1 MRKEKLF
8 HLLVLLGFTLL
19 SMTISA
25 QTDSRDVYGWL
36 RYDDYNQDE
45 YGICKFKTDAADD
58 IQPVWPYDQ
67 ARVACAG
74 AFAEGFYYVYLYETD
89 GYNATPYSFNRI
101 DLSTGESTQVADY
114 RGMPFLFQDMTYDY
128 STQTMYAIGYDES
141 VYTTL
146 LLKVNLTTGE
156 TTIAGKIGESKY
168 VALAC
173 SYEGQLYAIDVDY
186 GDLWSIDKFT
196 GAATD
201 IGYTG
206 ERVSEDL
213 QSMEFD
219 HETNTLYWAGY
230 NFWGTID
237 TSTGAAEGI
246 SKLGNYAQVVGLYIP
261 FKKTN
266 PNVPAEISDLQ
277 ITPGA
282 NGELSAELS
291 WTNPS
296 LTFGGNKLTNLT
308 KIEIYRNEQLVHEI
322 TNPTIGEK
330 SNWQD
335 TGIQQN
341 GSVVYR
347 ITAINNEG
355 TSSTTAQS
363 IFIGRDV
370 PAAPSQLSLIVL
382 DENRAKITWSTPQT
396 GANGGWIDAS
406 ALTYKITRLPDS
418 IVVAETTTGN
428 EYIDNSITKLNIYSY
443 QIQAITPDGAGPT
456 ATTDRLVMGPALT
469 VPYRCN
475 FATDDQFA
483 LWNVIDA
490 NNDKYTWKRETT
502 LAAAYYYYN
511 EDGETGGDDW
521 LVSSP
526 IHLEKDKIYRLKFKL
541 QSYDVGYP
549 EKVAVHLG
557 TGASVA
563 EQTTLLG
570 DYEIESNT
578 FVEYKVILPEKLE
591 SGNYHISFHCHSE
604 PYMFILYVTDVLLEE
619 VSEGVLS
626 GVVTNGQTPLEGVE
640 VTIKDAE
647 TKCTTDEKGFYEF
660 KELEA
665 GNYTLTFNKTGYR
678 YIEQSDIIVEMGDT
692 AKINTTLEELPTYSV
707 SGKIVNSKNEPISH
721 AKVSITGYTDY
732 STESG
737 SDGTFI
743 FPQVYQSNLYA
754 LTIERYGLSNDT
766 LTLNIENSNIVL
778 DDIILKDKPLPP
790 YSLQAEIQGE
800 QVKLEW
806 KEPMDTRLFRHDNGI
821 HGGRLGTT
829 GSTVKSVIALFDP
842 NIRPRSGEK
851 YLASF
856 PARPGANNDFIISPE
871 LNFNRNFIL
880 KFYAK
885 SYTEDYGK
893 ELMNVGY
900 SVTGND
906 ATDFIWLNGEKP
918 IEVPMGNW
926 TEYKYTIPA
935 EAKYITINCVSN
947 NIFVF
952 MVDDIFI
959 GVELPEGVDLNNMKE
974 NISFEVYLD
983 GEKINTTQQSNYL
996 FSGLNKGKHK
1006 AGVKAVFSSVTTP
1019 MTEIEF
1025 DVEEGSGIEENQLN
1039 GRTIHPNPAK
1049 ETVTVSGEYDYLSI
1063 FDISG
1068 NEKSRYSYGE
1078 TINVR
1083 NLPSGIYI
1091 VRIVS
1096 GSQTEVTKLVVTK

>member
-156 TTIAGKIGESKY
+156 TTIAGEIGESKY

-266 PNVPAEISDLQ
+266 PNAPAEISDLQ

-322 TNPTIGEK
+322 TNPAIGEK

-355 TSSTTAQS
+355 TSSTTAQA

-490 NNDKYTWKRETT
+490 NNDEYTWKRETT

-526 IHLEKDKIYRLKFKL
+526 IHLEKNKIYRLKFKL

-563 EQTTLLG
+563 E
-570 DYEIESNT
+570 
-578 FVEYKVILPEKLE
+578 
-591 SGNYHISFHCHSE
+591 
-604 PYMFILYVTDVLLEE
+604 
-619 VSEGVLS
+619 
-626 GVVTNGQTPLEGVE
+626 
-640 VTIKDAE
+640 
-647 TKCTTDEKGFYEF
+647 
-660 KELEA
+660 
-665 GNYTLTFNKTGYR
+665 
-678 YIEQSDIIVEMGDT
+678 
-692 AKINTTLEELPTYSV
+692 
-707 SGKIVNSKNEPISH
+707 
-721 AKVSITGYTDY
+721 
-732 STESG
+732 
-737 SDGTFI
+737 
-743 FPQVYQSNLYA
+743 
-754 LTIERYGLSNDT
+754 
-766 LTLNIENSNIVL
+766 
-778 DDIILKDKPLPP
+778 
-790 YSLQAEIQGE
+790 
-800 QVKLEW
+800 
-806 KEPMDTRLFRHDNGI
+806 
-821 HGGRLGTT
+821 
-829 GSTVKSVIALFDP
+829 
-842 NIRPRSGEK
+842 
-851 YLASF
+851 
-856 PARPGANNDFIISPE
+856 
-871 LNFNRNFIL
+871 
-880 KFYAK
+880 
-885 SYTEDYGK
+885 
-893 ELMNVGY
+893 
-900 SVTGND
+900 
-906 ATDFIWLNGEKP
+906 
-918 IEVPMGNW
+918 
-926 TEYKYTIPA
+926 
-935 EAKYITINCVSN
+935 
-947 NIFVF
+947 
-952 MVDDIFI
+952 
-959 GVELPEGVDLNNMKE
+959 
-974 NISFEVYLD
+974 
-983 GEKINTTQQSNYL
+983 
-996 FSGLNKGKHK
+996 
-1006 AGVKAVFSSVTTP
+1006 
-1019 MTEIEF
+1019 
-1025 DVEEGSGIEENQLN
+1025 
-1039 GRTIHPNPAK
+1039 
-1049 ETVTVSGEYDYLSI
+1049 
-1063 FDISG
+1063 
-1068 NEKSRYSYGE
+1068 
-1078 TINVR
+1078 
-1083 NLPSGIYI
+1083 
-1091 VRIVS
+1091 
-1096 GSQTEVTKLVVTK
+1096 

>member
-266 PNVPAEISDLQ
+266 PNAPAEISDLQ

-418 IVVAETTTGN
+418 IVVAETTTDN

-483 LWNVIDA
+483 LWNVTDA
-490 NNDKYTWKRETT
+490 NNDEYTWKRETT
-502 LAAAYYYYN
+502 LAAAYYSYN

-526 IHLEKDKIYRLKFKL
+526 IHLEK
-541 QSYDVGYP
+541 
-549 EKVAVHLG
+549 
-557 TGASVA
+557 
-563 EQTTLLG
+563 
-570 DYEIESNT
+570 NT
-578 FVEYKVILPEKLE
+578 
-591 SGNYHISFHCHSE
+591 
-604 PYMFILYVTDVLLEE
+604 
-619 VSEGVLS
+619 
-626 GVVTNGQTPLEGVE
+626 
-640 VTIKDAE
+640 
-647 TKCTTDEKGFYEF
+647 
-660 KELEA
+660 
-665 GNYTLTFNKTGYR
+665 
-678 YIEQSDIIVEMGDT
+678 
-692 AKINTTLEELPTYSV
+692 
-707 SGKIVNSKNEPISH
+707 
-721 AKVSITGYTDY
+721 
-732 STESG
+732 
-737 SDGTFI
+737 
-743 FPQVYQSNLYA
+743 
-754 LTIERYGLSNDT
+754 
-766 LTLNIENSNIVL
+766 
-778 DDIILKDKPLPP
+778 
-790 YSLQAEIQGE
+790 
-800 QVKLEW
+800 
-806 KEPMDTRLFRHDNGI
+806 
-821 HGGRLGTT
+821 
-829 GSTVKSVIALFDP
+829 
-842 NIRPRSGEK
+842 
-851 YLASF
+851 
-856 PARPGANNDFIISPE
+856 
-871 LNFNRNFIL
+871 
-880 KFYAK
+880 
-885 SYTEDYGK
+885 
-893 ELMNVGY
+893 
-900 SVTGND
+900 
-906 ATDFIWLNGEKP
+906 
-918 IEVPMGNW
+918 
-926 TEYKYTIPA
+926 
-935 EAKYITINCVSN
+935 
-947 NIFVF
+947 
-952 MVDDIFI
+952 
-959 GVELPEGVDLNNMKE
+959 
-974 NISFEVYLD
+974 
-983 GEKINTTQQSNYL
+983 
-996 FSGLNKGKHK
+996 
-1006 AGVKAVFSSVTTP
+1006 
-1019 MTEIEF
+1019 
-1025 DVEEGSGIEENQLN
+1025 
-1039 GRTIHPNPAK
+1039 
-1049 ETVTVSGEYDYLSI
+1049 
-1063 FDISG
+1063 
-1068 NEKSRYSYGE
+1068 
-1078 TINVR
+1078 
-1083 NLPSGIYI
+1083 
-1091 VRIVS
+1091 
-1096 GSQTEVTKLVVTK
+1096 

>member
-266 PNVPAEISDLQ
+266 PNAPAEISDLQ

-370 PAAPSQLSLIVL
+370 PAAPSQLSF
-382 DENRAKITWSTPQT
+382 
-396 GANGGWIDAS
+396 
-406 ALTYKITRLPDS
+406 
-418 IVVAETTTGN
+418 
-428 EYIDNSITKLNIYSY
+428 
-443 QIQAITPDGAGPT
+443 
-456 ATTDRLVMGPALT
+456 
-469 VPYRCN
+469 C
-475 FATDDQFA
+475 
-483 LWNVIDA
+483 
-490 NNDKYTWKRETT
+490 
-502 LAAAYYYYN
+502 
-511 EDGETGGDDW
+511 
-521 LVSSP
+521 
-526 IHLEKDKIYRLKFKL
+526 
-541 QSYDVGYP
+541 
-549 EKVAVHLG
+549 
-557 TGASVA
+557 
-563 EQTTLLG
+563 
-570 DYEIESNT
+570 
-578 FVEYKVILPEKLE
+578 
-591 SGNYHISFHCHSE
+591 
-604 PYMFILYVTDVLLEE
+604 
-619 VSEGVLS
+619 
-626 GVVTNGQTPLEGVE
+626 
-640 VTIKDAE
+640 
-647 TKCTTDEKGFYEF
+647 
-660 KELEA
+660 
-665 GNYTLTFNKTGYR
+665 
-678 YIEQSDIIVEMGDT
+678 
-692 AKINTTLEELPTYSV
+692 
-707 SGKIVNSKNEPISH
+707 
-721 AKVSITGYTDY
+721 
-732 STESG
+732 
-737 SDGTFI
+737 
-743 FPQVYQSNLYA
+743 
-754 LTIERYGLSNDT
+754 
-766 LTLNIENSNIVL
+766 
-778 DDIILKDKPLPP
+778 
-790 YSLQAEIQGE
+790 
-800 QVKLEW
+800 
-806 KEPMDTRLFRHDNGI
+806 
-821 HGGRLGTT
+821 
-829 GSTVKSVIALFDP
+829 
-842 NIRPRSGEK
+842 PR
-851 YLASF
+851 
-856 PARPGANNDFIISPE
+856 
-871 LNFNRNFIL
+871 
-880 KFYAK
+880 
-885 SYTEDYGK
+885 
-893 ELMNVGY
+893 
-900 SVTGND
+900 
-906 ATDFIWLNGEKP
+906 
-918 IEVPMGNW
+918 
-926 TEYKYTIPA
+926 
-935 EAKYITINCVSN
+935 
-947 NIFVF
+947 
-952 MVDDIFI
+952 
-959 GVELPEGVDLNNMKE
+959 
-974 NISFEVYLD
+974 
-983 GEKINTTQQSNYL
+983 
-996 FSGLNKGKHK
+996 
-1006 AGVKAVFSSVTTP
+1006 
-1019 MTEIEF
+1019 
-1025 DVEEGSGIEENQLN
+1025 
-1039 GRTIHPNPAK
+1039 
-1049 ETVTVSGEYDYLSI
+1049 
-1063 FDISG
+1063 
-1068 NEKSRYSYGE
+1068 
-1078 TINVR
+1078 
-1083 NLPSGIYI
+1083 
-1091 VRIVS
+1091 
-1096 GSQTEVTKLVVTK
+1096 

>member
-58 IQPVWPYDQ
+58 IQLVWPYDQ

-156 TTIAGKIGESKY
+156 TTIAGEIGESKY

-266 PNVPAEISDLQ
+266 PNAPAEISDLQ

-355 TSSTTAQS
+355 TSSTTAQA

-370 PAAPSQLSLIVL
+370 PAAPSQLSLIAL
-382 DENRAKITWSTPQT
+382 DENRAKITWTTPQS

-443 QIQAITPDGAGPT
+443 QIQAITLDGAGPT

-490 NNDKYTWKRETT
+490 NNDEYTWKRETT
-502 LAAAYYYYN
+502 LAAAYYSYN

-521 LVSSP
+521 LV
-526 IHLEKDKIYRLKFKL
+526 L
-541 QSYDVGYP
+541 
-549 EKVAVHLG
+549 
-557 TGASVA
+557 
-563 EQTTLLG
+563 
-570 DYEIESNT
+570 
-578 FVEYKVILPEKLE
+578 
-591 SGNYHISFHCHSE
+591 
-604 PYMFILYVTDVLLEE
+604 
-619 VSEGVLS
+619 
-626 GVVTNGQTPLEGVE
+626 
-640 VTIKDAE
+640 
-647 TKCTTDEKGFYEF
+647 
-660 KELEA
+660 
-665 GNYTLTFNKTGYR
+665 
-678 YIEQSDIIVEMGDT
+678 
-692 AKINTTLEELPTYSV
+692 
-707 SGKIVNSKNEPISH
+707 
-721 AKVSITGYTDY
+721 
-732 STESG
+732 
-737 SDGTFI
+737 
-743 FPQVYQSNLYA
+743 
-754 LTIERYGLSNDT
+754 
-766 LTLNIENSNIVL
+766 
-778 DDIILKDKPLPP
+778 
-790 YSLQAEIQGE
+790 
-800 QVKLEW
+800 
-806 KEPMDTRLFRHDNGI
+806 
-821 HGGRLGTT
+821 
-829 GSTVKSVIALFDP
+829 
-842 NIRPRSGEK
+842 
-851 YLASF
+851 
-856 PARPGANNDFIISPE
+856 
-871 LNFNRNFIL
+871 
-880 KFYAK
+880 
-885 SYTEDYGK
+885 
-893 ELMNVGY
+893 
-900 SVTGND
+900 
-906 ATDFIWLNGEKP
+906 
-918 IEVPMGNW
+918 
-926 TEYKYTIPA
+926 
-935 EAKYITINCVSN
+935 
-947 NIFVF
+947 
-952 MVDDIFI
+952 
-959 GVELPEGVDLNNMKE
+959 
-974 NISFEVYLD
+974 
-983 GEKINTTQQSNYL
+983 
-996 FSGLNKGKHK
+996 
-1006 AGVKAVFSSVTTP
+1006 
-1019 MTEIEF
+1019 
-1025 DVEEGSGIEENQLN
+1025 
-1039 GRTIHPNPAK
+1039 
-1049 ETVTVSGEYDYLSI
+1049 
-1063 FDISG
+1063 
-1068 NEKSRYSYGE
+1068 
-1078 TINVR
+1078 
-1083 NLPSGIYI
+1083 
-1091 VRIVS
+1091 
-1096 GSQTEVTKLVVTK
+1096 